1 MQKIF
6 SKQYLWQEEGI
17 NILLEKLEEIIKNNN
32 KNYKNIL
39 TSILKLCL
47 LIMEDS
53 NPSNNIKIF
62 EIIKKVFNYMKNNK
76 IKIKLEK
83 NITEEILYKI
93 KKKLSDINIKVR
105 SKAGLLY
112 CFLLSLNYFDFNN
125 LIEDLIKM
133 DNINLNKSNTNL
145 ILEKLNILINIFN
158 SNDKAIKN
166 KLNDKQ
172 NFPYI
177 LLIEFL
183 TKYMMDNNHEIRKK
197 SRFCLKLFFDKYY
210 EDEFK
215 KYFEN
220 INQND
225 LDDLIKD
232 IPKLRKYFDI
242 NKNDE
247 VIDEKKDEIKIKEH
261 NPKKNHSKKLTKLN
275 FNKNTS
281 FFLKSKEKT
290 KIKNQ

>member
-1 MQKIF
+1 
-6 SKQYLWQEEGI
+6 
-17 NILLEKLEEIIKNNN
+17 
-32 KNYKNIL
+32 
-39 TSILKLCL
+39 
-47 LIMEDS
+47 
-53 NPSNNIKIF
+53 
-62 EIIKKVFNYMKNNK
+62 MKNNK

-158 SNDKAIKN
+158 SNDNTIKN
-166 KLNDKQ
+166 KLIDKQ

-177 LLIEFL
+177 IVIEFL

-197 SRFCLKLFFDKYY
+197 TRFCLKLFFDKYD

-232 IPKLRKYFDI
+232 IPQLEKYFNI
-242 NKNDE
+242 NKNYEINED
-247 VIDEKKDEIKIKEH
+247 KKDEIKIKEY
-261 NPKKNHSKKLTKLN
+261 KIKNYSKKLTKLN
-275 FNKNTS
+275 YNKNRS
-281 FFLKSKEKT
+281 FFLKNKEKN
-290 KIKNQ
+290 KNQ